1 LKRFDLL
8 FFNIAAKHWTFLR
21 EVYIA
26 LSSCLFFVIQ
36 NSFIFLEGVKR
47 GIESSLW
54 QQGID
59 SWDAFLAKGRIKG
72 LSAQRKSYFDRR
84 IMEARKALYN
94 SDSGYFKSILPSSEY
109 YRLYDFFKEE
119 AVFLDIETTGL
130 DHRRNDITVIGLFD
144 GISTK
149 TMIKN
154 INLDYDALRNEL
166 KDYKMIVTFNG
177 SSFDVPFINKKY
189 PDTLPNVPNFDVK
202 VAASRIGLKGGL
214 KEIERKLSIS
224 RGDLVSRLCGG
235 DAITLWKMYKAT
247 GDEHYLN
254 LLVEYNEEDII
265 NLKKIAEHCVG
276 RLRETLIPK
285 L

>member
-1 LKRFDLL
+1 M
-8 FFNIAAKHWTFLR
+8 
-21 EVYIA
+21 
-26 LSSCLFFVIQ
+26 IQ

-54 QQGID
+54 QQGIG

-72 LSAQRKSYFDRR
+72 LSAQRKSYFDRKLL
-84 IMEARKALYN
+84 EARRALYN
-94 SDSGYFKSILPSSEY
+94 LDSCYFKSILPASEY
-109 YRLYDFFKEE
+109 YRLYDFFKED

-154 INLDYDALRNEL
+154 INLDHNLLRNEL
-166 KDYKMIVTFNG
+166 KNYKLIVTFNG

-189 PDTLPNVPNFDVK
+189 PDLLPDVPNFDVK
-202 VAASRIGLKGGL
+202 VAASRIGLNGGL
-214 KEIERKLSIS
+214 KEIERKLNIS
-224 RGDLVSRLCGG
+224 RGDLVNRFCGG
-235 DAITLWKMYKAT
+235 DAVTLWKMYKAT

-254 LLVEYNEEDII
+254 LLVEYNEEDIV
-265 NLKKIAEHCVG
+265 NLKKVAEHCVSQLKNSFPG
-276 RLRETLIPK
+276 GNIK
-285 L
+285 